1 MSNLRTVYS
10 TDPKDKIT
18 CPKCKKN
25 LTECRCVKEQ
35 GVNLSQVVAIL
46 RIEKKGR
53 GGKAVTVID
62 KLPKN
67 EIFLKQL
74 TKELKSKCATG
85 GTYRLSANESLIEIQ
100 GEKVDV
106 IKKILQQHEI
116 KFKGL

>member
-1 MSNLRTVYS
+1 MKK
-10 TDPKDKIT
+10 KD
-18 CPKCKKN
+18 
-25 LTECRCVKEQ
+25 EEVRQ
-35 GVNLSQVVAIL
+35 SLSSISY
-46 RIEKKGR
+46 
-53 GGKAVTVID
+53 
-62 KLPKN
+62 PKN

-85 GTYRLSANESLIEIQ
+85 GTYRLSVNESLIEIQ